1 MESVALKIMENRAK
15 LGCVDVEDQK
25 REDQSNTLALYEVER
40 LTRTQLQIYLD
51 TCRTKYTKALIEP
64 GTPSQS
70 ILVFHITILQTVR

>member
-1 MESVALKIMENRAK
+1 MENRAK

-64 GTPSQS
+64 GKS

>member
-40 LTRTQLQIYLD
+40 LTRTQLRVYLD

-64 GTPSQS
+64 GISSGS
-70 ILVFHITILQTVR
+70 ILVFHMTILQNVR